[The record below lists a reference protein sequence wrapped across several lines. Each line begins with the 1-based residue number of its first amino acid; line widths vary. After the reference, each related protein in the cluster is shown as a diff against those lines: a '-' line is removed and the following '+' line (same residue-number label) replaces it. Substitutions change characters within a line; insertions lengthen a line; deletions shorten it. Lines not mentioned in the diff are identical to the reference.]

1 MGFEKPTL
9 GMKHF
14 LLVNN
19 GNSLAMWAT
28 LFETIIVGKVAKF
41 CLKCKSTFLPRSKL
55 RTKKIW
61 KETAQTFTRK
71 EEVTW
76 GVLFW
81 LMVLAGWREASKWRH
96 RNLRRAHYSH
106 FKNLFLIN
114 LTHFIWVFR
123 NIRTHAIGSISFVHK
138 LRITVVVGVVVFVV
152 GVVSIIFMT
161 TFLTTFVHTFKSVHE
176 LKNKD
181 FLKGAFRL
189 VASCCRIAVDCVN
202 AGKENLLLA

>member
-1 MGFEKPTL
+1 MQNFVWNASQRFCLDQSCEQRKYEKKPH
-9 GMKHF
+9 KHF
-14 LLVNN
+14 F
-19 GNSLAMWAT
+19 SLS
-28 LFETIIVGKVAKF
+28 LFLSLQMHIF
-41 CLKCKSTFLPRSKL
+41 QKL
-55 RTKKIW
+55 QRPI
-61 KETAQTFTRK
+61 
-71 EEVTW
+71 
-76 GVLFW
+76 FW

-106 FKNLFLIN
+106 FKNLFLID

-138 LRITVVVGVVVFVV
+138 LRITVVVGVVDFVV